1 MSTEQ
6 PYRRAIRSFVL
17 RSGRLT
23 PGQQR
28 AFDELWPV
36 YGVDFTGQRLEPLDL
51 FDEARPLWLEIG
63 FGNGESLAELAS
75 QHPQRN
81 YLGVEV
87 HPPGV
92 GHLLLQAAG
101 LELQN
106 LRIIRHD
113 AVEVLA
119 ALPDASLSGVLL
131 YFPDPWHKKKHHK
144 RRLLQPSFVAE
155 LARVVEHGGLF
166 HAATD
171 WQDYAGHMM
180 AVLSQSDAFENLA
193 GPGRF
198 MPRPQTRP
206 LTKFEG
212 RGKRLGHGVWDLMFR
227 RR

>member
-36 YGVDFTGQRLEPLDL
+36 YGVDFTGQKLKPLAL

-75 QHPQRN
+75 QQPQRN

-92 GHLLLQAAG
+92 GHLLLKAA
-101 LELQN
+101 E
-106 LRIIRHD
+106 
-113 AVEVLA
+113 
-119 ALPDASLSGVLL
+119 
-131 YFPDPWHKKKHHK
+131 
-144 RRLLQPSFVAE
+144 VAE
-155 LARVVEHGGLF
+155 NEGLLENGYRVVINTGDHGGQTVDHL
-166 HAATD
+166 HLHILGGRPMH
-171 WQDYAGHMM
+171 WP
-180 AVLSQSDAFENLA
+180 
-193 GPGRF
+193 PG
-198 MPRPQTRP
+198 
-206 LTKFEG
+206 
-212 RGKRLGHGVWDLMFR
+212 
-227 RR
+227 